1 MKSQL
6 TRSVA
11 VAALAVAGCGVAAH
25 ADLVTNGGF
34 ETGNFSGW
42 TLAGNTGFTGVSG
55 SFSGVGPVS
64 GGFQGSFGAVGSVGS
79 ISQALSAAA
88 GSSITVS
95 FWLHHFGGNTNSF
108 TALLDGQVLVPG
120 ALINAGAFQYQQYT
134 STITVTNANPILEFQ
149 IRQDPSYYLLDNI
162 SANLANVVPLPP
174 AVLAGLGG
182 LASVGIVGAIR
193 RRRVAK

>member
-42 TLAGNTGFTGVSG
+42 TLAGNTGFTGVSSG
-55 SFSGVGPVS
+55 SYAHSGVFGASFGPV
-64 GGFQGSFGAVGSVGS
+64 GSTGN
-79 ISQALSAAA
+79 ISQSLIAAA
-88 GSSITVS
+88 GSTIQVS
-95 FWLHHFGGNTNSF
+95 FWLVNFGGPDNSF
-108 TALLDGQVLVPG
+108 SATLDGFSLMTPIV
-120 ALINAGAFQYQQYT
+120 NAQPFGYTQYT
-134 STITVTNANPILEFQ
+134 ATVTVTNANPILTFTYQ
-149 IRQDPSYYLLDNI
+149 QNPSFFGLDSI
-162 SANLANVVPLPP
+162 TANVVPLPP